1 MTKIVFVGSGDAFG
15 SGGRRQTCI
24 ALSGG
29 DQFML
34 VDCGTTSV
42 LGLKSLGFDPN
53 SVSAVVISH
62 LHGDHFGGL
71 PFLILDGQFSGRTR
85 PLLVAGPPG
94 SRDRLTQALEVLFP
108 GSSGVRRKFEVE
120 VRELVPDGSAQQVGA
135 ATVRG
140 WEVEHACGAPPL
152 AVRVELGGA
161 SFGYSGDTQW
171 TPALADAA
179 RDADLFAV
187 EAYTFTRPVRYHLD
201 YATLRAHQG
210 ELQAGQLML
219 THMSEDMLRHLDQAD
234 LPSAHDGLAID
245 L

>member
-71 PFLILDGQFSGRTR
+71 PFLILDGQ
-85 PLLVAGPPG
+85 
-94 SRDRLTQALEVLFP
+94 
-108 GSSGVRRKFEVE
+108 
-120 VRELVPDGSAQQVGA
+120 
-135 ATVRG
+135 
-140 WEVEHACGAPPL
+140 
-152 AVRVELGGA
+152 
-161 SFGYSGDTQW
+161 
-171 TPALADAA
+171 
-179 RDADLFAV
+179 
-187 EAYTFTRPVRYHLD
+187 
-201 YATLRAHQG
+201 
-210 ELQAGQLML
+210 LML